1 MSIYSR
7 IKSESPLEEIDKYK
21 TPFSRSNT
29 NKGYECLVFEDDE
42 ILYDGGGHYIKFY
55 PNGALMVL
63 KESCKYYPDSKS
75 FMFFNNNGEKVF
87 EMYNSIKVKNS
98 SHQSDFLPP
107 EKDIEVTIYNGHI
120 LVKEISLI
128 DGSEE
133 EYFISVKSGKK
144 IIDVGSE
151 LDKDQNRTELDK
163 DNQYTM
169 IF

>member
-1 MSIYSR
+1 
-7 IKSESPLEEIDKYK
+7 
-21 TPFSRSNT
+21 
-29 NKGYECLVFEDDE
+29 
-42 ILYDGGGHYIKFY
+42 
-55 PNGALMVL
+55 MVL